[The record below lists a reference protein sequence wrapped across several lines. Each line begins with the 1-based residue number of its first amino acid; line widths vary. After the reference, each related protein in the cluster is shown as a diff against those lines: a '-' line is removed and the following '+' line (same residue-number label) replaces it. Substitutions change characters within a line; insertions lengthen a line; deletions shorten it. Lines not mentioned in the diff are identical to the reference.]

1 MSASIGQSIEA
12 VCKEKGIDRD
22 VVIEAVKEAV
32 RAAARKQ
39 FKSGE
44 EIQVEWSPETGLE
57 IFASKVVVETVE
69 NEGRELSLGEARELA
84 GDEVEI
90 GDELQLPLPVEDMGR
105 IAAQTAK
112 QILFQK
118 VRDAERANI
127 YEQYIDKVGDLVN
140 GYVKRFERG
149 DIIVDLGTVEALLP
163 RNQQS
168 RGETWN
174 QGERIRVVIDDVSKE
189 SKGPQVIVSRTSPEI
204 LKRLFEME
212 VPEIYD
218 GTVVIKSAVR
228 EPGERAKIA
237 VASTERDVDPVGAC
251 VGMKGSRVQ
260 AIIRELRGEKIDI
273 IEWSDEPSVFA
284 ANALS
289 PAKVNQVRIT
299 DIEHRQM
306 EVIVNEDQLSL
317 AIGKRGQNVRLATK
331 LVGWN
336 IDIRSEEELKRE
348 VAAQMGAMIASGES
362 VPLERLEGMNPA
374 MVSTLADHGIDD
386 IESLANATVD
396 DIADFLDVSIDQAE
410 ALIGAAQ
417 TVVESARVAA
427 ESEGAE
433 GEEAQSEETGEAGA
447 ASEQTPA
454 SAEAGVTESSVDAVA
469 AAGGAGTGGEEPP
482 GVEGERPAAGPEGET
497 GFESEEGRTVE
508 QHAASF
514 EADPNADA
522 GEVEPSEA
530 MIAEGYD
537 EAVETQ
543 PPFMAEDL
551 SPDNLLAKDA
561 AEPVAA
567 TEVEQMS
574 ADELLL
580 QGAGRD
586 LRPDTIT
593 PAPDIFSAEAAVIQN
608 HGAYTEEERPSTLDA
623 ETSGV
628 AGATVREGEEAD
640 EESLVAPAAL
650 DETEEGETE
659 VASPVAD
666 LGGEA
671 SAPEVQ
677 VSSAPTPAGRGEPTP
692 VENVAEDEAE
702 DASGNVE

>member
-1 MSASIGQSIEA
+1 MSASIGQSIDA

-57 IFASKVVVETVE
+57 IFASKVVVEEIT
-69 NEGRELSLGEARELA
+69 NPGRELSLDEAKELA

-140 GYVKRFERG
+140 GYIKRFERG
-149 DIIVDLGTVEALLP
+149 DLIVDLGTVEAVLP

-168 RGETWN
+168 RGEQWN
-174 QGERIRVVIDDVSKE
+174 QGERIRVAIEDVSKE
-189 SKGPQVIVSRTSPEI
+189 SKGPQVAVSRTSPELI
-204 LKRLFEME
+204 KRLFEME

-237 VASTERDVDPVGAC
+237 VASIERDVDPVGAC

-299 DIEHRQM
+299 DIERRQM

-336 IDIRSEEELKRE
+336 IDIRSEEEIKKE
-348 VAAQMGAMIASGES
+348 VAAQMGAMIASGEP
-362 VPLERLEGMNPA
+362 VPLERLQGLNPTMTA
-374 MVSTLADHGIDD
+374 TLAERGIAD
-386 IESLANATVD
+386 IESLAAASVD
-396 DIADFLDVSIDQAE
+396 DLAEHLDISLDQAE
-410 ALIGAAQ
+410 AIVSSAQAVIAAALPG
-417 TVVESARVAA
+417 TE
-427 ESEGAE
+427 EGAE
-433 GEEAQSEETGEAGA
+433 SSEDSEAQPETSDAEEVAEGDAGEMSATGE
-447 ASEQTPA
+447 A
-454 SAEAGVTESSVDAVA
+454 SAEAQAGTDAEAETEVEEADAAEASSVEATD
-469 AAGGAGTGGEEPP
+469 E
-482 GVEGERPAAGPEGET
+482 GPEGT
-497 GFESEEGRTVE
+497 QIVE
-508 QHAASF
+508 QHAASI
-514 EADPNADA
+514 ELDPNAEA
-522 GEVEPSEA
+522 REVEPSNA
-530 MIAEGYD
+530 MTDEGYD
-537 EAVETQ
+537 EAAHNRTG
-543 PPFMAEDL
+543 FLAEE
-551 SPDNLLAKDA
+551 NILAGESAD
-561 AEPVAA
+561 PVAV
-567 TEVEQMS
+567 TEAEQMS

-580 QGAGRD
+580 QGGGKD

-593 PAPDIFSAEAAVIQN
+593 PAPDISSAEAGVIQN
-608 HGAYTEEERPSTLDA
+608 NGVFVEEERPGTLDD
-623 ETSGV
+623 ETSGIREPI
-628 AGATVREGEEAD
+628 VRE
-640 EESLVAPAAL
+640 
-650 DETEEGETE
+650 DETEDGST
-659 VASPVAD
+659 VSPRADFAS
-666 LGGEA
+666 EA
-671 SAPEVQ
+671 SAPETQ
-677 VSSAPTPAGRGEPTP
+677 VSSEPSPRGEAETTIDTD
-692 VENVAEDEAE
+692 VADNEAE
-702 DASGNVE
+702 DASRNVE